1 MVTPPYEWPTA
12 FCMKKYI
19 QYTPFVVLQIF
30 SVFAKIFLD
39 IPIVRSERSNKT
51 LMTRDITIP
60 ITKLKL
66 LCQSKVNL

>member
-51 LMTRDITIP
+51 LMTRDIT
-60 ITKLKL
+60 TVYRL
-66 LCQSKVNL
+66 QNLSYSVKAR